1 LLGFAWFFIRPIRG
15 FSMGYGE
22 KNKKNSSCDRQAF
35 RQTCGFYPAIWP
47 GDLAM

>member
-1 LLGFAWFFIRPIRG
+1 LRPN
-15 FSMGYGE
+15 SA
-22 KNKKNSSCDRQAF
+22 KQDQANQANATKKIKKIPSSDRQAF

>member
-1 LLGFAWFFIRPIRG
+1 MQMKCLVLVVRFGAFQWVTA
-15 FSMGYGE
+15 
-22 KNKKNSSCDRQAF
+22 KKIKKIPSSDRQAF